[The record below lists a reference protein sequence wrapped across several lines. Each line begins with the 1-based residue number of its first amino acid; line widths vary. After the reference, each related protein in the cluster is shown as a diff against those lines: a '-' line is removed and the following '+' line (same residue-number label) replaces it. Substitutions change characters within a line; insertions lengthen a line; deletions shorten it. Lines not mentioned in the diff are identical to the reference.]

1 MISRLLTRLAIGAAA
16 ILIAAAGGIVA
27 VTFVIIAM
35 YELLET
41 VMQPWLAAL
50 ATSGLAVLFAVL
62 VLVLARVAMRM
73 MAAPPPKAT
82 ARSSLGGLGFT
93 AEIGTLL
100 GKEARDFVEN
110 NSMSTLGILAVVG
123 FALGVSPK
131 LRKLIWKLL

>member
-27 VTFVIIAM
+27 VTFLIIAM

-50 ATSGLAVLFAVL
+50 ATAGLAVLFAVL
-62 VLVLARVAMRM
+62 VLVLARVAMRT
-73 MAAPPPKAT
+73 MAPAPPKA
-82 ARSSLGGLGFT
+82 ARSGIGFT
-93 AEIGTLL
+93 AEIGTML

-110 NSMSTLGILAVVG
+110 NSMSTLGILAVAG

>member
-27 VTFVIIAM
+27 VTFLIIAM
-35 YELLET
+35 YQLLET
-41 VMQPWLAAL
+41 VMEPWLAAL
-50 ATSGLAVLFAVL
+50 ATAGLAILFSVL
-62 VLVLARVAMRM
+62 VLVLARIAMRM
-73 MAAPPPKAT
+73 MAPPPPKAA
-82 ARSSLGGLGFT
+82 ARPGLGGLGFT

-110 NSMSTLGILAVVG
+110 NSMSTLGILAVAG

-131 LRKLIWKLL
+131 LRRLIWKLL

>member
-35 YELLET
+35 YQLLET

-50 ATSGLAVLFAVL
+50 ATAGLAILFSVL
-62 VLVLARVAMRM
+62 VLVIARVAMRM
-73 MAAPPPKAT
+73 VAPSPPKA
-82 ARSSLGGLGFT
+82 ARSGLGFT

-100 GKEARDFVEN
+100 GKEARDFVQN
-110 NSMSTLGILAVVG
+110 NSLSTLGILAIAG
-123 FALGVSPK
+123 FAFAVSPR
-131 LRKLIWKLL
+131 LRNLIWKLL

>member
-27 VTFVIIAM
+27 VTFLIIAM
-35 YELLET
+35 YQLLET
-41 VMQPWLAAL
+41 VMEPWLAAL
-50 ATSGLAVLFAVL
+50 ATAGLAILFSVL
-62 VLVLARVAMRM
+62 VLVLARIAMRM
-73 MAAPPPKAT
+73 MAPPPPKT
-82 ARSSLGGLGFT
+82 AARPGLGGLGFT

-110 NSMSTLGILAVVG
+110 NSMSTLGILAVAG

-131 LRKLIWKLL
+131 LRRLIWKLL